1 MPTTIRPSD
10 VQQEAIQ
17 LRSYQLQNQMRHD
30 ADMREL
36 EKKHGEDV
44 TQMLE
49 RQTKAKEALEKD
61 FEVQFSDESERLESQ
76 LQALRHQ
83 GEMKIAT
90 EKQLQEKELTK
101 TKRVYQ
107 AQIDEYRK
115 NSEAQL
121 ESLRKQLQA
130 STEMLQEKARKQEAK
145 TAQKG

>member
-1 MPTTIRPSD
+1 MPSTIRPAD

-30 ADMREL
+30 ADMREM
-36 EKKHGEDV
+36 EKKHGDDIN
-44 TQMLE
+44 QLLE
-49 RQTKAKEALEKD
+49 RQAKTRETLEKD
-61 FEVQFSDESERLESQ
+61 FEVQFSEESERLDGQ

-83 GEMKIAT
+83 TEMKVAQ

-115 NSEAQL
+115 NSETQL
-121 ESLRKQLQA
+121 DSLRKQLQA
-130 STEMLQEKARKQEAK
+130 STEVLQEKARKSEAK